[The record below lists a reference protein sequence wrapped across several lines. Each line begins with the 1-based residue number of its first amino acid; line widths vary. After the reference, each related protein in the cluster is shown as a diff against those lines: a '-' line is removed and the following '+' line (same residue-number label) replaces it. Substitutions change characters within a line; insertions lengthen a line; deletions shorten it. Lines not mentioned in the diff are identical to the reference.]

1 MISVSRMLV
10 VVVEGFLSGLVG
22 VIPAIRNIE
31 LQYSEC
37 PVFCIVIKMFEFIFN

>member
-1 MISVSRMLV
+1 MISVSSML
-10 VVVEGFLSGLVG
+10 VVEGFLSGLVG